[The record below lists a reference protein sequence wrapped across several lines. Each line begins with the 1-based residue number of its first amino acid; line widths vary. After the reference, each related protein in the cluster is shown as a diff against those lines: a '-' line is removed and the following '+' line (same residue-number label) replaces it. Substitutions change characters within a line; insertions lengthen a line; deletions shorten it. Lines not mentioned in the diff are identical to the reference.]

1 MAARK
6 DTMNGHSSMP
16 TAMTSMAALNGY
28 ERKVEEEPGGEPTD
42 EVASSNGRQH
52 QRRLRLRQSVV
63 SGRGRRQHVYRH
75 VGHDGETLRDGEQCE
90 HLFMYS
96 LFFF

>member
-1 MAARK
+1 
-6 DTMNGHSSMP
+6 
-16 TAMTSMAALNGY
+16 MTSYA
-28 ERKVEEEPGGEPTD
+28 RKVEEEPGGESTD

-52 QRRLRLRQSVV
+52 QRRLRQSVV